1 MTTFTPV
8 SPRTSLRL
16 TASVFITQSLSSA
29 SFIAMFALTAIVAAR
44 LSGSDDLAGWPST
57 VLLLGR
63 AALAF
68 PLGWLM
74 DRVGRR
80 LGLSIGYSLGA
91 IGALVTVWAVVQSD
105 FWIMLAGSALLGMS
119 RSAAEQAP
127 YIAAEVNLPAA
138 RARAIGNIVFAGTIG
153 ALLGPLST
161 APSEQLALALGLP
174 AEAGPWLV
182 AAGFFVLAAILAQV
196 LLRPDPL
203 VIGRAIAAADA
214 AATAAANPTAPDRPA
229 RSLWQVFAV
238 PQVQLGI
245 VSMAIGQLVM
255 TMLMVITPLYMSYC
269 GHPTDYI
276 SWAVMAHTLGMFG
289 LSGVTG
295 WLIDRLGR
303 HTMIV
308 AGSLLLVLSGL
319 LTPIATPMPIV
330 TFLMFVLGLGWNFC
344 HISGASL
351 LSDALQP
358 HERGRVQGSSE
369 MMVAL
374 GSGAGSFFSGI
385 VFSRLQYS
393 GVGLVGIVLT
403 IVLVLFLGFTLLRQ
417 RPPATPLAAASD

>member
-8 SPRTSLRL
+8 SPRTSLHL

-44 LSGSDDLAGWPST
+44 LSGSDELAGWPST

-127 YIAAEVNLPAA
+127 YIAAEVNLPPA

-161 APSEQLALALGLP
+161 APSEQLAQGLGLP
-174 AEAGPWLV
+174 AETGPWLV
-182 AAGFFVLAAILAQV
+182 AAGFFALAVILAQV

-203 VIGRAIAAADA
+203 VIGRTIAAADA
-214 AATAAANPTAPDRPA
+214 QAQAQVNPSAPDLPTRPL
-229 RSLWQVFAV
+229 RQVFTV

-245 VSMAIGQLVM
+245 ASMAIGQLVM
-255 TMLMVITPLYMSYC
+255 TMLMVITPLFMSYC

-330 TFLMFVLGLGWNFC
+330 TLLMFVLGLGWNFC
-344 HISGASL
+344 HIAGASL
-351 LSDALQP
+351 LSDALHP
-358 HERGRVQGSSE
+358 HERGQVQGSSE

-385 VFSRLQYS
+385 VFSRVQYS

-403 IVLVLFLGFTLLRQ
+403 ILLVLFLGFTLLRQ
-417 RPPATPLAAASD
+417 RPPAAPLAAASD